1 MLAEGAATLGAMQR
15 SSSDRDFSGY
25 NAAQAERSV
34 RPLAVAALEAARRS
48 EDEPPPAR
56 VDGGTGNVRGTA
68 IELGC
73 GRGIEARFLAE
84 NGYTVHAFDVDP
96 SVAPALAELAAELPV
111 HPEIVDLAEI
121 DALPGADLVLACASL
136 PFVARGSFDG
146 LWDAMRA
153 ALRPRGILAVDL
165 FGEHD
170 DWAATDGT
178 YLARHEVE
186 SLLEGF
192 EVLELTEEQ
201 RDGRSFSGLKH
212 WHTFRVLARR
222 P

>member
-1 MLAEGAATLGAMQR
+1 MQR

-34 RPLAVAALEAARRS
+34 RPLAVAAVEAARRS
-48 EDEPPPAR
+48 EEEPPPAT
-56 VDGGTGNVRGTA
+56 VEGGTGSVRGTA

-73 GRGIEARFLAE
+73 GRGIEVRYLAE
-84 NGYTVHAFDVDP
+84 NGFTVHAYDVDP
-96 SVAPALAELAAELPV
+96 SVSGALAELATELPV
-111 HPEIVDLAEI
+111 HHEIIDLAQLRELPGVDLI
-121 DALPGADLVLACASL
+121 LACASL
-136 PFVARGSFDG
+136 PFIPRAAFDR
-146 LWDAMRA
+146 LWSAMRT

-170 DWAATDGT
+170 DWAGTEGT
-178 YLARHEVE
+178 YLSRGEVE
-186 SLLEGF
+186 SLLEGL

-201 RDGRSFSGLKH
+201 RDGHSFGGPKH